1 MAGPTTI
8 TPEEFEAFKQ
18 KYQPQAPTQTPVQRI
33 GEGLGNVWDFAFGR
47 DPSMQGGKPVAAPQS
62 PQMGQGTAPMN
73 AGQQPPQQTP
83 AAPAQPQGLQMDTL
97 GSMPTGI
104 FNAPVA
110 TPSSAPA
117 PAATPAFQPAQISPT
132 PVAEG
137 TIDVLREQSNIPAP
151 ITAIGGDITAATP
164 APQGMRKS
172 IDPTTGQVIMVD
184 EATANIFGAQET
196 ERLQAQQ
203 RAQGAMTEQMLN
215 QALQPTAY
223 DMASAER
230 SMAAGNSI
238 RPGVDVPSLDMQRS
252 RMEAGL
258 DPVAGAPTGMSQQ
271 QQRDQLE
278 RGVDPATGQRIG
290 GELTFEQRMKTKE
303 FELAEK
309 KFMADLMKTANAAAP
324 MTPAQKKFAEEAGKG
339 AFTWDQGGRQNAQ
352 ENIQKFGSVIA
363 DLESG
368 QIDTR
373 TLTEFVPIGGDWWR
387 AAVNPTGQQ
396 ALDNIRGVI
405 FQGLRETLGAQF
417 TEREGERLVNA
428 SYNPKLSEAENI
440 ARLKPAL
447 QRMQATFQAKENL
460 TQHIM
465 NGGDPRDYKGKT
477 PRQVYDSFD
486 QQASGGSPIEGD
498 VNVASAADD
507 ILAQQ

>member
-271 QQRDQLE
+271 QQRDQLQA
-278 RGVDPATGQRIG
+278 GIDPATGQRIERDG
-290 GELTFEQRMKTKE
+290 LTPYQKETLARQDRAFQAAQDNINREWEASQAAKAEEKAQGIAETRESIQKETERLDSQLGFLEKAGMEMAGLSDWTTEGMVGWFNSKIPANTKKKQVDRIANSFMGNAFLRSIIDSKSLGATFGALSNQEGEKITGAETILMDSEQSNEDRLK
-303 FELAEK
+303 
-309 KFMADLMKTANAAAP
+309 AASQIIGTIRSAKAR
-324 MTPAQKKFAEEAGKG
+324 AQKRLAA
-339 AFTWDQGGRQNAQ
+339 TYQGGQ
-352 ENIQKFGSVIA
+352 
-363 DLESG
+363 
-368 QIDTR
+368 
-373 TLTEFVPIGGDWWR
+373 
-387 AAVNPTGQQ
+387 
-396 ALDNIRGVI
+396 
-405 FQGLRETLGAQF
+405 
-417 TEREGERLVNA
+417 
-428 SYNPKLSEAENI
+428 LSEDGG
-440 ARLKPAL
+440 
-447 QRMQATFQAKENL
+447 ATA
-460 TQHIM
+460 
-465 NGGDPRDYKGKT
+465 T
-477 PRQVYDSFD
+477 PQM
-486 QQASGGSPIEGD
+486 EGFTFKIK
-498 VNVASAADD
+498 N
-507 ILAQQ
+507 

>member
-1 MAGPTTI
+1 MAQVNPATMEI
-8 TPEEFEAFKQ
+8 
-18 KYQPQAPTQTPVQRI
+18 
-33 GEGLGNVWDFAFGR
+33 
-47 DPSMQGGKPVAAPQS
+47 QS
-62 PQMGQGTAPMN
+62 PAVESQFQQPTF
-73 AGQQPPQQTP
+73 AGQPLNEFLAGGIQTD
-83 AAPAQPQGLQMDTL
+83 AQGRM
-97 GSMPTGI
+97 
-104 FNAPVA
+104 
-110 TPSSAPA
+110 
-117 PAATPAFQPAQISPT
+117 
-132 PVAEG
+132 
-137 TIDVLREQSNIPAP
+137 
-151 ITAIGGDITAATP
+151 
-164 APQGMRKS
+164 
-172 IDPTTGQVIMVD
+172 IDPTVD
-184 EATANIFGAQET
+184 RSAFEA
-196 ERLQAQQ
+196 
-203 RAQGAMTEQMLN
+203 
-215 QALQPTAY
+215 
-223 DMASAER
+223 ASAAR
-230 SMAAGNSI
+230 SAAAGPNLQSI
-238 RPGVDVPSLDMQRS
+238 AGAPRPGVDVLSLAMQRS

-278 RGVDPATGQRIG
+278 RGIDPATGQRIG

-309 KFMADLMKTANAAAP
+309 KFMADLMKTANAVAP

-387 AAVNPTGQQ
+387 SAVNPTGQQ

>member
-47 DPSMQGGKPVAAPQS
+47 DPSMQGGKSVAAPQS

-278 RGVDPATGQRIG
+278 RGVDPATGRAISRDSLTPQDAANVRKTEAETAKILSEIDKG
-290 GELTFEQRMKTKE
+290 GQTSEWSDGRKQAMKTQAK
-303 FELAEK
+303 ELAEWEINELPK
-309 KFMADLMKTANAAAP
+309 QQDNMRQLGEAANL
-324 MTPAQKKFAEEAGKG
+324 
-339 AFTWDQGGRQNAQ
+339 
-352 ENIQKFGSVIA
+352 
-363 DLESG
+363 LEQG
-368 QIDTR
+368 QIETG
-373 TLTEFVPIGGDWWR
+373 TFGEQVPVLGEWAR
-387 AAVNPTGQQ
+387 PFLNPDAEVAQQ
-396 ALDNIRGVI
+396 QIAGVI
-405 FQGLRETLGAQF
+405 MQSLKETFPGAISNE
-417 TEREGERLVNA
+417 ERKALISTV
-428 SYNPKLSEAENI
+428 YNP
-440 ARLKPAL
+440 RLKPAENADL
-447 QRMQATFQAKENL
+447 VRGYMRRLDAALKAKTAQSQHFRKFGNL
-460 TQHIM
+460 EGYSGTT
-465 NGGDPRDYKGKT
+465 PRDALMSGVSGGT
-477 PRQVYDSFD
+477 
-486 QQASGGSPIEGD
+486 GGSPIEGD